1 MSVKKPFVVRIELE
15 FEDVVLAENA
25 TEAENVLAKRC
36 EADIGYAVDQLYH
49 TSGNVSFHAEEVT
62 DKEIPEQVIEDI
74 IDKNKKDSS
83 YNKIIDFIEEIMDKE
98 IDEELLYKG
107 SPISDLKSKLA
118 GISGKS
124 ITKD

>member
-1 MSVKKPFVVRIELE
+1 MSDKKPFVVRIELE
-15 FEDVVLAENA
+15 FEDVVLAETA

-36 EADIGYAVDQLYH
+36 EADIGYAVAQLFH
-49 TSGNVSFHAEEVT
+49 TSGNVSFHAEEIA

-74 IDKNKKDSS
+74 IDKNKKDNP
-83 YNKIIDFIEEIMDKE
+83 YKKIINFIEEIMDKE
-98 IDEELLYKG
+98 TDEELLYKG
-107 SPISDLKSKLA
+107 SPISDLKSKLT